1 MTFELQG
8 TASRDNFV
16 LGRAGLVYSSLHDP
30 SHEHPSWILGLTP
43 QQDAISLPGTI
54 RDYLLRPTSL
64 PYAVSGYAKGSPALG
79 IYFTNRNE
87 RVARESAWGRQ
98 YGNEI
103 SLIAYL
109 VQPKEHLFDP
119 WILSLGLK
127 QDSEINSQIDSYNL
141 SYQQIHGGF
150 FTPANYFTENN
161 RQLFLFDG
169 AGAPQRS
176 SQPGEV
182 TQLSSTEKTILA
194 SQSTS
199 TNNTYAISLL
209 ASSMS
214 GGTHDFNKN
223 SYDYKFYNLGARRY
237 GIQEKGGV
245 AIDEITGTTSLR
257 FLDQT
262 LNLVQDISATFD
274 LVKSA
279 DDVSGVIFRL
289 YNAAFSRLPD
299 ANGLINWINGNISGN
314 VNYAS
319 TAKSFSEAEEFK
331 IRYGRDV
338 DDTQFITTLYNNV
351 LGRTPDLSG
360 LNHYQGL
367 LTGGRSRGEL
377 LFDFSESPENRILFS
392 QITGL

>member
-1 MTFELQG
+1 
-8 TASRDNFV
+8 
-16 LGRAGLVYSSLHDP
+16 
-30 SHEHPSWILGLTP
+30 
-43 QQDAISLPGTI
+43 
-54 RDYLLRPTSL
+54 
-64 PYAVSGYAKGSPALG
+64 
-79 IYFTNRNE
+79 
-87 RVARESAWGRQ
+87 
-98 YGNEI
+98 
-103 SLIAYL
+103 LIAYL
-109 VQPKEHLFDP
+109 VQPKELLFDP

-127 QDSEINSQIDSYNL
+127 TDSEVNSQIDTYNL
-141 SYQQIHGGF
+141 SYQQTHGGI
-150 FTPANYFTENN
+150 FTPANYLTEND

-169 AGAPQRS
+169 ADAPQRS

-194 SQSTS
+194 SQSIS
-199 TNNTYAISLL
+199 MSNTYAISLL
-209 ASSMS
+209 ASSIS
-214 GGTHDFNKN
+214 GSAHGFNKN

-237 GIQEKGGV
+237 GIQEKGG
-245 AIDEITGTTSLR
+245 ATIDEITGTTSLR

-262 LNLVQDISATFD
+262 LDLEQDISATFD

-299 ANGLINWINGNISGN
+299 ANGLTNWINGNTSGN

-331 IRYGRDV
+331 IRYGQDV

-367 LTGGRSRGEL
+367 LTGGWSRGEL
-377 LFDFSESPENRILFS
+377 LFDFSESPENRTLFS